1 MYLCILIF
9 KDFIFDLWHYTSSAS
24 NISWFHFMMGI
35 YLCLLPLSLQRHKM
49 RSNDV
54 LEISSSMYSK
64 VISEIWP
71 NFICLQYMCN
81 VDFTIILFFVNSKNQ
96 IFRLPVFSIFSSCS
110 ILSSITIY
118 VTITQNHRPTSANVK
133 RQKKKIINS
142 L

>member
-1 MYLCILIF
+1 MYPCILIF

-96 IFRLPVFSIFSSCS
+96 IFRLPVFFYIFLLLSTIFYYYLCHNNSKSSTYFSKC
-110 ILSSITIY
+110 
-118 VTITQNHRPTSANVK
+118 
-133 RQKKKIINS
+133 
-142 L
+142 